1 MASLITL
8 ARSFMVLLATIFVF
22 GCEGG
27 SSVYEPP
34 HSRFSIDI
42 ANEKNEVLAN
52 LKNKI
57 LNFSKD
63 KKYNFIDILKIDHD
77 LTVSLKKSDWVS
89 ISVTHNKI
97 SDELWV
103 SFYSSTFRNESE
115 LLQMKEDFL
124 NIFQGYKTV
133 QVSIDNISERKGR
146 SQWSGERLKGSE

>member
-1 MASLITL
+1 MMAL
-8 ARSFMVLLATIFVF
+8 
-22 GCEGG
+22 
-27 SSVYEPP
+27 
-34 HSRFSIDI
+34 
-42 ANEKNEVLAN
+42 
-52 LKNKI
+52 